1 MLIVLILKVDILILI
16 VVFLLDENS
25 AEIFDGLSELESSV
39 PEGTKMV
46 LAYIVGYIARN
57 DSGSSEEKLWNET
70 NFYRQKY
77 RQYQMLWIEVDWIYL
92 QITLVSG
99 HLFVLYILIL
109 LNRKFL
115 NIMTLKERNDMG

>member
-46 LAYIVGYIARN
+46 LIYIVGYIARN
-57 DSGSSEEKLWNET
+57 DSG
-70 NFYRQKY
+70 
-77 RQYQMLWIEVDWIYL
+77 
-92 QITLVSG
+92 
-99 HLFVLYILIL
+99 
-109 LNRKFL
+109 
-115 NIMTLKERNDMG
+115 

>member
-46 LAYIVGYIARN
+46 LVYIVGYIARN
-57 DSGSSEEKLWNET
+57 DSGLSEEKL
-70 NFYRQKY
+70 
-77 RQYQMLWIEVDWIYL
+77 
-92 QITLVSG
+92 
-99 HLFVLYILIL
+99 
-109 LNRKFL
+109 
-115 NIMTLKERNDMG
+115 

>member
-46 LAYIVGYIARN
+46 LVYIVGYIALN
-57 DSGSSEEKLWNET
+57 YSGSYEEKL
-70 NFYRQKY
+70 
-77 RQYQMLWIEVDWIYL
+77 
-92 QITLVSG
+92 
-99 HLFVLYILIL
+99 
-109 LNRKFL
+109 
-115 NIMTLKERNDMG
+115 

>member
-25 AEIFDGLSELESSV
+25 AEIFDDLSELESSV

>member
-46 LAYIVGYIARN
+46 LVYIVGYIARN
-57 DSGSSEEKLWNET
+57 DSGLSEEKLWNET

>member
-1 MLIVLILKVDILILI
+1 MLIVLILKVDILISI

-57 DSGSSEEKLWNET
+57 DSGSSEEKL
-70 NFYRQKY
+70 
-77 RQYQMLWIEVDWIYL
+77 
-92 QITLVSG
+92 
-99 HLFVLYILIL
+99 
-109 LNRKFL
+109 
-115 NIMTLKERNDMG
+115 

>member
-46 LAYIVGYIARN
+46 LVYIVGYIARN

>member
-46 LAYIVGYIARN
+46 LVYIVGYIARN
-57 DSGSSEEKLWNET
+57 DWGSSEEKLWNET